1 MRSPLSPERER
12 AGARASEALIRP
24 APPAAFSREREKGE
38 A

>member
-1 MRSPLSPERER
+1 MKSPSPAARER

-24 APPAAFSREREKGE
+24 APPAAFSREREKGG